1 MPQLDPT
8 HSDQAS
14 TAVPPLAPVSRRAL
28 LALLGLG
35 GLGVIPRTARARH
48 AGEAGGP
55 AGPTVHDHDLV
66 VPDPSGPLIEHDTE
80 TSDVVSDGPSAHVTK
95 NLAVA
100 GRGER
105 LLPGGNTDV
114 WALDGYAYVGT
125 FDSPCGTGEG
135 FGEPGLVDDLD
146 GPGVAVFDVHNPNR
160 PSYVGSLPSL
170 EGSRTNDVKV
180 EAMNS
185 GAVLVHSNEPCDGGP
200 GGFEIYGVDDPT
212 APEHL
217 ASVRID
223 EINPISDSLFG
234 GLTDVGVHNLF
245 LFSQGERDY
254 VSAVAETAFDNFQTW
269 DITDPADPQR
279 VSTWGAEELFD
290 PGVGDETSDVGRVLN
305 AAFWLLDGFGS
316 SANRFLHD
324 VTIGADGNRAYLAN
338 WDAGLVLLDV
348 SDPAD
353 PQVVSVALDRE
364 DGSRDGE
371 VNSHQ
376 AWPSEDGSVV
386 VETEEDFSAWVE
398 TVPPG
403 NLTFGQAE
411 AGEPTAPLPGTAVA
425 TAAGDDFEASQT
437 GNAGTVDED
446 GLVVESGPLAGNTY
460 PAIELAGDQ
469 PTFADTGPVRGDIVW
484 IGRACDGDE
493 ILNAG
498 ALADGGI
505 AVVRRGACS
514 FREKNFNAAE
524 VGADAIVIANN
535 ETNSPWGGIRIWDYS
550 DEANPVLASTFDTA
564 CSASP
569 EPIPEC
575 DLRGT
580 YTVHNVIVER
590 EKAYVSWY
598 SDGVL
603 VLDIS
608 DPYDPVEVARFSPSD
623 GDFEEQNGGIQDVWG
638 IYKEPRQPWIYAS
651 DRNGGLYVLKE
662 LGAGSENR
670 NR

>member
-1 MPQLDPT
+1 MPP
-8 HSDQAS
+8 SDSADSDNAS
-14 TAVPPLAPVSRRAL
+14 IAAPPLAPVSRRAL
-28 LALLGLG
+28 LALLGIG
-35 GLGVIPRTARARH
+35 SVARPARAHH
-48 AGEAGGP
+48 AGETGDPGGQT
-55 AGPTVHDHDLV
+55 ADGGHDLG
-66 VPDPSGPLIEHDTE
+66 VPDPSGPLIAHDAA
-80 TSDVVSDGPSAHVTK
+80 TSGVVSDGPSAHVTK

-105 LLPGGNTDV
+105 PLPGGNTDV

-135 FGEPGLVDDLD
+135 FGEPGLVDDLL

-160 PSYVGSLPSL
+160 PSYLGSLPSL
-170 EGSRTNDVKV
+170 EGSRINDVKV
-180 EAMNS
+180 EAMNA
-185 GAVLVHSNEPCDGGP
+185 GAILVHSNEPCDGGP
-200 GGFEIYGVDDPT
+200 GGFEIYDVDDPT
-212 APEHL
+212 DPGHL

-234 GLTDVGVHNLF
+234 GITDVGVHNLF
-245 LFSQGERDY
+245 LFRQGERDY
-254 VSAVAETAFDNFQTW
+254 VSAVAETAFHNFQTW

-279 VSTWGAEELFD
+279 VSAWGAEELFD
-290 PGVGDETSDVGRVLN
+290 PGVGDETGDVGRVLD
-305 AAFWLLDGFGS
+305 AALWLLDGFGS
-316 SANRFLHD
+316 SQNRFLHD
-324 VTIGADGNRAYLAN
+324 VTIGADGTRAYLAN

-364 DGSRDGE
+364 GGSRDGE

-403 NLTFGQAE
+403 NLTFGEAE
-411 AGEPTAPLPGTAVA
+411 AGEPAAPLPGSAIA
-425 TAAGDDFEASQT
+425 TAAGDDFEANQT
-437 GNAGTVDED
+437 GNAGTID
-446 GLVVESGPLAGNTY
+446 GGSLVVESGPLAGNTY
-460 PAIELAGDQ
+460 DAVELSGDQ
-469 PTFADTGPVRGDIVW
+469 PTFADAGPVSGDIVW
-484 IGRACDGDE
+484 IGRACDGDG

-505 AVVRRGACS
+505 AVVRRGACE
-514 FREKNFNAAE
+514 FREKNFNAADA
-524 VGADAIVIANN
+524 GADAIVIAND

-550 DEANPVLASTFDTA
+550 DETNPVLASTFDTA
-564 CSASP
+564 CSAASD
-569 EPIPEC
+569 PIPEC

-580 YTVHNVIVER
+580 YTVHNVIVEG

-608 DPYDPVEVARFSPSD
+608 DPYDPVEVARYSPS
-623 GDFEEQNGGIQDVWG
+623 GADFEEQNGGIQDVWG
-638 IYKEPRQPWIYAS
+638 IYKEPRRPWIYAS

-662 LGAGSENR
+662 LGSGSENR
-670 NR
+670 SR